1 MKILRIFALLGALIL
16 SSPTMLSAA
25 SAQTIPAWAVNTA
38 YVAGD
43 MVTFDGVTYVAIQPE
58 TSEPGWEP
66 PNVPALWG
74 VTNPKGAQSCAGA
87 PPAPTGVSS
96 SNLSSTGVTIGWQ
109 AVAAPANCS
118 ITNYTVLS
126 GGAAIG
132 TSTGTSFA
140 VTGLAAASQFSFAVV
155 ANDLIGASPASGAV
169 SVTTPAS
176 SSGGGGTGTG
186 TSCASPWNSS
196 TAYTGGQRV
205 TVNGIVYL
213 ANWWTQGNN
222 PTTNS
227 GPSGSGEP
235 WTAQGACAA
244 CTTVAGVPTGLTA
257 SAAGS
262 TSIPLSWNAATVPA
276 NCAVTSYTVFQNGQ
290 AVGTSNG
297 TSFTVTGL
305 AAQTKF
311 SFTVAAVDPAGT
323 SAQSGA
329 ISATTAAAGS
339 GSGPAPTNGGGFAP
353 YIDISL
359 TPDEQLLTIQQ
370 QSGIKTF
377 ILAFIVGNG
386 GCTPTWGGIGPITSD
401 NLPDGVSILSLVQG
415 VRAAGGD
422 VIISFGGA
430 AGSEL
435 ALDCPDAASL
445 QAAYQAVISKYS
457 VNKIDL
463 DIEGGAV
470 SDQASITRRDQ
481 ALVAL
486 KKANPGLIVS
496 YTLPVLP
503 TGLVN
508 TGVNIL
514 NSVKADGLA
523 LDLVNVMAMD
533 FGSGVDNGGQMGLD
547 ATLAAT
553 ATEAQIQAAG
563 LTASVGVTPDIGVND
578 TNTEIFQLA
587 DVQTLLS
594 FAASHSYISRLSFWS
609 VGRDNGGCAGQDF
622 SSATCSGV
630 AQSAFQY
637 SKAFEAFQ

>member
-1 MKILRIFALLGALIL
+1 MVSSAL
-16 SSPTMLSAA
+16 
-25 SAQTIPAWAVNTA
+25 AQTIPAWAVNTTYA
-38 YVAGD
+38 VGD
-43 MVTFDGVTYVAIQPE
+43 LVTFDGVTYSAIQAE
-58 TSEPGWEP
+58 TSEPGWQP
-66 PNVPALWG
+66 PNTPALWQ
-74 VTNPKGAQSCAGA
+74 VTNPKGAQSCAAA
-87 PPAPTGVSS
+87 PPAPTGIAS
-96 SNLSSTGVTIGWQ
+96 SNLSSSGVTIGWQ
-109 AVAAPANCS
+109 AVTAPTNCS

-140 VTGLAAASQFSFAVV
+140 VTGLAASTQFSFSVV
-155 ANDLIGASPASGAV
+155 ANDIVGASPASSAV
-169 SVTTPAS
+169 SVMTPAAS
-176 SSGGGGTGTG
+176 SGGGTGTG
-186 TSCASPWNSS
+186 TSCAQPWSS
-196 TAYTGGQRV
+196 TVAYTAGQRV
-205 TVNGIVYL
+205 TVNGIVYV

-222 PTTNS
+222 PPTNS
-227 GPSGSGEP
+227 GGAGSGEP

-244 CTTVAGVPTGLTA
+244 CTTVASVPTGLAA

-262 TSIPLSWNAATVPA
+262 TSIPLSWNAASVPA

-290 AVGTSNG
+290 AIGTSPG

-305 AAQTKF
+305 APQTKF
-311 SFTVAAVDPAGT
+311 NFTVAATDPAGT
-323 SAQSGA
+323 SAQSAA
-329 ISATTAAAGS
+329 ISATTAAAGAGSGPSS
-339 GSGPAPTNGGGFAP
+339 GSGSFTP
-353 YIDISL
+353 YIDMSL
-359 TPDEQLLTIQQ
+359 SVDEQLLTIQQ

-377 ILAFIVGNG
+377 TLAFIVGNG
-386 GCTPTWGGIGPITSD
+386 SCTPTWGGIGPITSD
-401 NLPDGVSILSLVQG
+401 MLPDGTSILSLVQG

-422 VIISFGGA
+422 VIVSFGGA

-457 VNKIDL
+457 LNKIDL

-486 KKANPGLIVS
+486 KAANPGLIVS

-503 TGLVN
+503 TGLVS

-533 FGSGVDNGGQMGLD
+533 YGSAVDNGGQMGLD

-563 LTASVGVTPDIGVND
+563 LSAKVGVTVDIGVND

-587 DVQTLLS
+587 DIPTLLS
-594 FAASHSYISRLSFWS
+594 FAESHSFVSRLAIWS
-609 VGRDNGGCAGQDF
+609 VGRDNGGCPGQDF
-622 SSATCSGV
+622 SSPICSGV
-630 AQSAFQY
+630 AQSTFQY
-637 SKAFEAFQ
+637 SMGFEAFQ